1 MAFFENFTSVIRDKW
16 LDYFRANRTWLEVQ
30 MSTTSVRTPE
40 GGRRPSSFLILGV
53 VNALEPKL
61 SNLMVPFYQLN
72 SDEDALIDVLGLN
85 FDPEAVLDNGEV
97 GKTIDASSES
107 DTPLL
112 SSEPSPQPSHETTT
126 VPTDSDWAKQDDGW
140 PTN

>member
-97 GKTIDASSES
+97 GKTIDASSDG

-112 SSEPSPQPSHETTT
+112 GSESTISQTTT
-126 VPTDSDWAKQDDGW
+126 DDGW
-140 PTN
+140 PPS

>member
-30 MSTTSVRTPE
+30 MATTSVRTPE

-97 GKTIDASSES
+97 GKTIDASRD

-112 SSEPSPQPSHETTT
+112 SSEPTLDKDVDAWPPS
-126 VPTDSDWAKQDDGW
+126 
-140 PTN
+140 

>member
-30 MSTTSVRTPE
+30 MKTTSVRTPE

-85 FDPEAVLDNGEV
+85 FDPEVVLDNGEV
-97 GKTIDASSES
+97 GKTIDAASEG

-112 SSEPSPQPSHETTT
+112 SDSGLSASE
-126 VPTDSDWAKQDDGW
+126 DGW
-140 PTN
+140 PPN

>member
-97 GKTIDASSES
+97 GKTIDASSEA

-112 SSEPSPQPSHETTT
+112 GSEARISQP
-126 VPTDSDWAKQDDGW
+126 DDGW
-140 PTN
+140 PPN

>member
-30 MSTTSVRTPE
+30 MTTTSVRTPE

-97 GKTIDASSES
+97 GKTIDASPDA

-112 SSEPSPQPSHETTT
+112 GSEPALDKDIDAWPPS
-126 VPTDSDWAKQDDGW
+126 
-140 PTN
+140 

>member
-85 FDPEAVLDNGEV
+85 FDPEAVLDTGEL
-97 GKTIDASSES
+97 GKTIDASPEG

-112 SSEPSPQPSHETTT
+112 GEQALSNS
-126 VPTDSDWAKQDDGW
+126 DDGW
-140 PTN
+140 PPTS

>member
-97 GKTIDASSES
+97 GKTIDASSEG

-112 SSEPSPQPSHETTT
+112 ESE
-126 VPTDSDWAKQDDGW
+126 VPASTGGW
-140 PTN
+140 PPEMDD

>member
-30 MSTTSVRTPE
+30 MTTTSVRTPE

-85 FDPEAVLDNGEV
+85 FDPEAVLDNGEG
-97 GKTIDASSES
+97 GKTIEASSEG

-112 SSEPSPQPSHETTT
+112 GEQALGSTE
-126 VPTDSDWAKQDDGW
+126 DGW
-140 PTN
+140 PPT

>member
-97 GKTIDASSES
+97 GKTIDASPDN

-112 SSEPSPQPSHETTT
+112 SSEQSISPSED
-126 VPTDSDWAKQDDGW
+126 VW
-140 PTN
+140 PAN

>member
-97 GKTIDASSES
+97 GKTIDASSE

-112 SSEPSPQPSHETTT
+112 GAEPSATSPGDDVWPPQ
-126 VPTDSDWAKQDDGW
+126 
-140 PTN
+140 

>member
-97 GKTIDASSES
+97 GKTIDASSEG

-112 SSEPSPQPSHETTT
+112 GSEARISQ
-126 VPTDSDWAKQDDGW
+126 ADDGW
-140 PTN
+140 PPN

>member
-97 GKTIDASSES
+97 GKTIDAASEG

-112 SSEPSPQPSHETTT
+112 GSETRISQT
-126 VPTDSDWAKQDDGW
+126 DDGW
-140 PTN
+140 PPN

>member
-30 MSTTSVRTPE
+30 MSSTSVRTPE

-97 GKTIDASSES
+97 GKTIDASREG

-112 SSEPSPQPSHETTT
+112 SSETAM
-126 VPTDSDWAKQDDGW
+126 PTDDGW
-140 PTN
+140 PPN

>member
-97 GKTIDASSES
+97 GKTIHASSEGN
-107 DTPLL
+107 TPLL
-112 SSEPSPQPSHETTT
+112 ESEPQIDQEVDT
-126 VPTDSDWAKQDDGW
+126 W
-140 PTN
+140 PPN

>member
-30 MSTTSVRTPE
+30 MKTTSVRTPE

-85 FDPEAVLDNGEV
+85 FDPEVVLDNGEV
-97 GKTIDASSES
+97 GKTIDATSEG

-112 SSEPSPQPSHETTT
+112 SDPALSASE
-126 VPTDSDWAKQDDGW
+126 DGW
-140 PTN
+140 PPN

>member
-30 MSTTSVRTPE
+30 MATTSVRTPE

-97 GKTIDASSES
+97 GKTIDAASEEE
-107 DTPLL
+107 TPLL
-112 SSEPSPQPSHETTT
+112 SSE
-126 VPTDSDWAKQDDGW
+126 VPLDKTDGW
-140 PTN
+140 PAG

>member
-30 MSTTSVRTPE
+30 MGTTSVRTPE

-97 GKTIDASSES
+97 GKTIDASSEGNP
-107 DTPLL
+107 PLL
-112 SSEPSPQPSHETTT
+112 ESEPPI
-126 VPTDSDWAKQDDGW
+126 DKDMDAW
-140 PTN
+140 PPN

>member
-97 GKTIDASSES
+97 GKTIEAASEGET
-107 DTPLL
+107 TPLL
-112 SSEPSPQPSHETTT
+112 ESEMPSTQG
-126 VPTDSDWAKQDDGW
+126 GW
-140 PTN
+140 PPEMDD